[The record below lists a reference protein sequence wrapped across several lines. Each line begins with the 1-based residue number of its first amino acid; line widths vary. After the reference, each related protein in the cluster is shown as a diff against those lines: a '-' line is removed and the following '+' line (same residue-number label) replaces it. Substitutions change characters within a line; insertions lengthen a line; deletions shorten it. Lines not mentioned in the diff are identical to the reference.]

1 MDLQDHPE
9 LRSTA
14 LRLGKRGEL
23 PVISRGLLI
32 TLDYTNSGTT
42 RFGTTNP
49 GDGHQRVT
57 VGFGARRYRPVNDD
71 LIRPNGAKRHR
82 TATEIRAI
90 LNDHRQSGLSL
101 VAFARH
107 HQFCYASLLRWRS
120 RYSSEG
126 GQIGSHSEFADEPVL
141 KPRFVPVR
149 MDPDPANG
157 MLDGL
162 GKASSCTVII

>member
-1 MDLQDHPE
+1 MIGPVNQIICHITPDLSDAKLNQKNVPLTQITHLLSPAACSSHRLLGLATMDLQDHPE

-71 LIRPNGAKRHR
+71 LIRK
-82 TATEIRAI
+82 
-90 LNDHRQSGLSL
+90 D
-101 VAFARH
+101 
-107 HQFCYASLLRWRS
+107 
-120 RYSSEG
+120 
-126 GQIGSHSEFADEPVL
+126 GS
-141 KPRFVPVR
+141 
-149 MDPDPANG
+149 
-157 MLDGL
+157 
-162 GKASSCTVII
+162 

>member
-1 MDLQDHPE
+1 MGVQPCHPWRCRACAARSQCHGPACGAHGLRATAWKLCSALNDCPVNPIICHITPDLSDAKLNQKNVPLTQITHLLSPAACSSHRLLGLATMDLQDHPE

-71 LIRPNGAKRHR
+71 LIRK
-82 TATEIRAI
+82 
-90 LNDHRQSGLSL
+90 D
-101 VAFARH
+101 
-107 HQFCYASLLRWRS
+107 
-120 RYSSEG
+120 
-126 GQIGSHSEFADEPVL
+126 GS
-141 KPRFVPVR
+141 
-149 MDPDPANG
+149 
-157 MLDGL
+157 
-162 GKASSCTVII
+162 